1 MALVPE
7 SKLIL
12 AVAHQRLCASYGSFP
27 YSRLWRA
34 VVTSVIAAER
44 IGSRWVINEADL
56 PRVAETLGLTSQQ
69 LAA

>member
-1 MALVPE
+1 MPE

-12 AVAHQRLCASYGSFP
+12 AVAHQRLCASYGPFP

-44 IGSRWVINEADL
+44 IGSRWVIDEADL
-56 PRVAETLGLTSQQ
+56 PLVAEVLGLTSRP
-69 LAA
+69 AAA